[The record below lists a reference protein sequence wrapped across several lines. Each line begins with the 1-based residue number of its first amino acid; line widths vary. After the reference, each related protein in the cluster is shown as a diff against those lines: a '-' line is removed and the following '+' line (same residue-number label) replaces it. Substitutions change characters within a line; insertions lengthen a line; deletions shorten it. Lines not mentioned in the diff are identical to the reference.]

1 VLVGTAIVLT
11 GVNLRTAVNSVGPVL
26 QEIEQGLGV
35 SSAAA
40 GVITTLPVLCFAALG
55 FAGPPLAA
63 RYRDGHVLAAALL
76 AMVLGLL
83 GRAAAGSFWLFVLG
97 TVAAMAGGAL
107 GNVLLPGLV
116 KRYFPGRTGL
126 LVSAYGTAMA
136 IGGTLASGATAAIA
150 DRIGPGGWRWAL
162 GIWAAL
168 ALVAVVPWLAVPA
181 RPGASAGT
189 HTAVRMRTLL
199 HSRLTWSMVLMFGL
213 QAMQAYVII
222 GWTAQYLRDQGMSAA
237 SAGLLV
243 GLNAVIA
250 IPVNAIVPPLAV
262 RQGLQRPLLVSCVC
276 CYLAGWTGL
285 ATVPLTATWLWAT
298 LLGLGLGTFAMVL
311 TLMGLRARTPEST
324 AALSTVVQGGG
335 YLLAAVGP
343 LLVGVLRGATGGY
356 TGMFVLVYVG
366 VVLLLI
372 TGWTV
377 CRERYVDDELPT
389 PGGADSEPD
398 IEVAG
403 TEPPV
408 TVRKR

>member
-1 VLVGTAIVLT
+1 
-11 GVNLRTAVNSVGPVL
+11 
-26 QEIEQGLGV
+26 
-35 SSAAA
+35 
-40 GVITTLPVLCFAALG
+40 
-55 FAGPPLAA
+55 
-63 RYRDGHVLAAALL
+63 
-76 AMVLGLL
+76 
-83 GRAAAGSFWLFVLG
+83 
-97 TVAAMAGGAL
+97 
-107 GNVLLPGLV
+107 
-116 KRYFPGRTGL
+116 L

-150 DRIGPGGWRWAL
+150 ARIGEGGWRWAL
-162 GIWAAL
+162 GVWALL

-189 HTAVRMRTLL
+189 HTVVRMRTLVR
-199 HSRLTWSMVLMFGL
+199 SRLTWSMVLMFGL

-250 IPVNAIVPPLAV
+250 IPVNAVVPPLAV
-262 RQGLQRPLLVSCVC
+262 RQRLQRPLLVGFIC
-276 CYLAGWTGL
+276 CYVVGWTGL
-285 ATVPLTATWLWAT
+285 AVAPLTATWLWVT

-356 TGMFVLVYVG
+356 TGMFVLVYIG
-366 VVLLLI
+366 VLLLLVA
-372 TGWTV
+372 GWNV
-377 CRERYVDDELPT
+377 CRERYVDDELPSAGGGDRE
-389 PGGADSEPD
+389 PG

-403 TEPPV
+403 AEPPV
-408 TVRKR
+408 MLPGARRTPGA